1 MNIIWKPSIQTYH
14 VEHKQWPPCPTVVL
28 KWAGEEGIWGESEKK
43 SRGTLETYSYYMFSL
58 ERDFLLVKWTL
69 SRPGYILAAF

>member
-1 MNIIWKPSIQTYH
+1 METQHPNLH
-14 VEHKQWPPCPTVVL
+14 VEHKQWTPCPTVVL

-43 SRGTLETYSYYMFSL
+43 CRGTLETYSYYMFSL
-58 ERDFLLVKWTL
+58 KRDFLPVKWTL